1 MSETT
6 ERRAGGKPQ
15 VRGEMLELEPGR
27 WVRAGA
33 IAAVTAGARPGAA
46 AREVLASVLDAE
58 GVAAEVAA
66 ELEHTAPASARG
78 PADETRCRVR
88 LLGETDWQPCAYP
101 ADAVLSIPAALA
113 GAGR

>member
-6 ERRAGGKPQ
+6 ERRAGEQPQ

-58 GVAAEVAA
+58 GAAAAVAA
-66 ELEHTAPASARG
+66 ELERPGPADPGG

-101 ADAVLSIPAALA
+101 ADAVLSTLAALA